1 MFRHRF
7 FRCLY
12 KLELPFAY
20 RCGDYFC
27 GLGAG
32 ACLRC
37 SWGLCES
44 LSKLYSRLKQE
55 LKQGLKQATGTG
67 NNG

>member
-7 FRCLY
+7 FGTY
-12 KLELPFAY
+12 IKLELPFAY

-27 GLGAG
+27 GLGACV
-32 ACLRC
+32 CLRC
-37 SWGLCES
+37 GWGLRES

-55 LKQGLKQATGTG
+55 LKQGLKQAIGTE